1 MKEKNEKSA
10 IAAQSTTRT
19 GKSFLVKPMSTTASY
34 MCTEFN
40 FNQSLCC
47 KRVVRF
53 ENYLNGVEALSDDEM
68 CRLMYNQPVFYLQE
82 ALVDEQSAYKE
93 DAVGRYRWNGFIL
106 YRCDDK
112 AKGRENILKH
122 ANDLNVALAY
132 DSPIDNRYYFLVKTD
147 AETFDDNTLSKYQ
160 YKYKDLLR
168 NHGIEAYWMPMAYF
182 VRAFAENHYDIIDRD
197 LLFGKETI
205 IDEPSAAPVGKE
217 KKSLPKGVKIV
228 GEILT
233 TVLSLLLRRR

>member
-10 IAAQSTTRT
+10 NAALSTTRT
-19 GKSFLVKPMSTTASY
+19 GKSFLVKPMTTTASY
-34 MCTEFN
+34 MCSEFN

-122 ANDLNVALAY
+122 ANDLNVALAF

>member
-1 MKEKNEKSA
+1 M
-10 IAAQSTTRT
+10 
-19 GKSFLVKPMSTTASY
+19 Y
-34 MCTEFN
+34 
-40 FNQSLCC
+40 
-47 KRVVRF
+47 KRH
-53 ENYLNGVEALSDDEM
+53 VEALSDDEM

-82 ALVDEQSAYKE
+82 ALVNEQSAYKE

-122 ANDLNVALAY
+122 ANDLNVALAF
-132 DSPIDNRYYFLVKTD
+132 DSPIDNRHYFLVKTD